1 MPPTNASQCV
11 NMDSEERT
19 ETMHNLDM
27 KYRQATHDCD
37 LVVKNEETRRLKL
50 RSMVLRDE
58 TSGVKDQLAQR
69 DLRVKELVAQIDDV
83 RSQLD
88 SAQEKSRRQDNLMQS
103 QAREITNLKE
113 ELSAFNAVSQDS
125 AKVLSEKLALSREVA
140 VLKPELEHLRSQL
153 AHQKDVLAEKLALER
168 QLSTLEVELANERRA
183 AEKAAQRQDGDNE
196 VEEDLR
202 NQVRELEKELAKG
215 KRLAEKNLKS
225 HENKNSE
232 AEGEL
237 QTLREQLATV
247 EESLTAEKRRAEQLA
262 KAKSNTTSEMQEEME
277 ELRQGLEEAQKALAA
292 EKRAAQRQVKREA
305 ESASDEELTQLR
317 EELAEARAELEG
329 QAKAQE
335 KLRKENEQAQVD
347 AEERQQ
353 AAFDKVDRL
362 RSKLRDAQDELKK
375 CRTELEKAQKAQ
387 ERAAKV
393 STVATTTVPLKSA
406 GAKANAKKKRSA
418 DEMSVDDK
426 VLLTPGM
433 DDRPKRPLKK
443 RGFDLSMV
451 GGKSEFSITPF
462 LNKTHN
468 PDGSPK
474 PTDNDTTPTAAVQ
487 SRRAEEATTAE
498 PTAEEPAAEEPAAEE
513 QTPEEPAAVE
523 SSATKPASA
532 TKLVEKRPRGRPRT
546 KPLSDSSPS
555 KKNLTARNRKAPRV
569 ESTLDKVTE
578 EAEEGDSS
586 TNQDQEN
593 RAANNASPAAKPTST
608 SVAASLSSI
617 PEKAEPKK
625 KKRKL
630 LGANPSTL
638 FDGGEDEGEKVK
650 PTATAAAT
658 TKRPPSA
665 KAAGAKASGKG
676 PSAARFGAGVKNAFA
691 GASFSPLKKERRGVA
706 ASFLA

>member
-1 MPPTNASQCV
+1 M
-11 NMDSEERT
+11 
-19 ETMHNLDM
+19 
-27 KYRQATHDCD
+27 
-37 LVVKNEETRRLKL
+37 
-50 RSMVLRDE
+50 
-58 TSGVKDQLAQR
+58 
-69 DLRVKELVAQIDDV
+69 
-83 RSQLD
+83 
-88 SAQEKSRRQDNLMQS
+88 
-103 QAREITNLKE
+103 
-113 ELSAFNAVSQDS
+113 
-125 AKVLSEKLALSREVA
+125 SEKLALSREVA

-168 QLSTLEVELANERRA
+168 QLNTLEVELANEKRA
-183 AEKAAQRQDGDNE
+183 AEKAAQKQDGDNE
-196 VEEDLR
+196 VEGNLR
-202 NQVRELEKELAKG
+202 KQVRELEKELAK
-215 KRLAEKNLKS
+215 
-225 HENKNSE
+225 
-232 AEGEL
+232 
-237 QTLREQLATV
+237 
-247 EESLTAEKRRAEQLA
+247 A
-262 KAKSNTTSEMQEEME
+262 KAKSNTTSEMQEEMAQ
-277 ELRQGLEEAQKALAA
+277 LRQEVEEAQKALAA
-292 EKRAAQRQVKREA
+292 EKRAAQRQVKWET

-317 EELAEARAELEG
+317 EELAEAVAKLAE

-335 KLRKENEQAQVD
+335 KLRRESEQAQAD

-362 RSKLRDAQDELKK
+362 RSKLRDAQEELKK
-375 CRTELEKAQKAQ
+375 CRAELEKAQ
-387 ERAAKV
+387 ERAVKV
-393 STVATTTVPLKSA
+393 SAVATTTVPLKGA

-418 DEMSVDDK
+418 DEMSMDDK

-487 SRRAEEATTAE
+487 FRGAEETA
-498 PTAEEPAAEEPAAEE
+498 PTEAA
-513 QTPEEPAAVE
+513 PEEPATVEPSAV
-523 SSATKPASA
+523 KPASA
-532 TKLVEKRPRGRPRT
+532 VKLVEKRPRGRPRT
-546 KPLSDSSPS
+546 KPLDDASPS
-555 KKNLTARNRKAPRV
+555 KKNLTARNRKAPRA

-593 RAANNASPAAKPTST
+593 LPTNNAGPEPTAKPITSILD
-608 SVAASLSSI
+608 SVLDSV
-617 PEKAEPKK
+617 PGKAEPKK

-638 FDGGEDEGEKVK
+638 FDGAEDEGEKVK
-650 PTATAAAT
+650 PTAAAAPAA
-658 TKRPPSA
+658 KRPPVS
-665 KAAGAKASGKG
+665 KSGGAKATGKG
-676 PSAARFGAGVKNAFA
+676 PGAARFGAGVKNAFA

>member
-1 MPPTNASQCV
+1 
-11 NMDSEERT
+11 
-19 ETMHNLDM
+19 
-27 KYRQATHDCD
+27 
-37 LVVKNEETRRLKL
+37 
-50 RSMVLRDE
+50 
-58 TSGVKDQLAQR
+58 
-69 DLRVKELVAQIDDV
+69 
-83 RSQLD
+83 
-88 SAQEKSRRQDNLMQS
+88 
-103 QAREITNLKE
+103 
-113 ELSAFNAVSQDS
+113 
-125 AKVLSEKLALSREVA
+125 LSEKLALSREVA

-168 QLSTLEVELANERRA
+168 QLNTLEVELANEKRA
-183 AEKAAQRQDGDNE
+183 AEKVAQKQDGDIE
-196 VEEDLR
+196 VEKDLR
-202 NQVRELEKELAKG
+202 KQVRELEKELAKG
-215 KRLAEKNLKS
+215 KRLAEKNSKS
-225 HENKNSE
+225 HADKDSE

-237 QTLREQLATV
+237 QGLREQLATV
-247 EESLTAEKRRAEQLA
+247 EESLAAEKRRADQLA

-277 ELRQGLEEAQKALAA
+277 QLRQEVEEAKKALAA
-292 EKRAAQRQVKREA
+292 EKRAAQRQVKKEA
-305 ESASDEELTQLR
+305 ESASDEELSQLR
-317 EELAEARAELEG
+317 EELAEAVAKLAE

-335 KLRKENEQAQVD
+335 KLRRENEQAQVD

-362 RSKLRDAQDELKK
+362 RSKLRDAQEELKK
-375 CRTELEKAQKAQ
+375 CRAELEKAQ
-387 ERAAKV
+387 ERAVKV
-393 STVATTTVPLKSA
+393 STVATTTVPLKGA

-418 DEMSVDDK
+418 EEMSMDDK

-487 SRRAEEATTAE
+487 FRGAEEEAAPTE
-498 PTAEEPAAEEPAAEE
+498 P
-513 QTPEEPAAVE
+513 TPEEPAGVE
-523 SSATKPASA
+523 SSAVKPASA
-532 TKLVEKRPRGRPRT
+532 VKLVEKRPRGRPRT
-546 KPLSDSSPS
+546 KPLNDASPS
-555 KKNLTARNRKAPRV
+555 TKNLAARNRKAPRV

-593 RAANNASPAAKPTST
+593 LPTNNAGPKPTT
-608 SVAASLSSI
+608 DNV
-617 PEKAEPKK
+617 PEKVEPKK

-638 FDGGEDEGEKVK
+638 FDGAEDEGEKVK
-650 PTATAAAT
+650 PTAAAAPAA
-658 TKRPPSA
+658 KRPPIA
-665 KAAGAKASGKG
+665 KAGGAKATGKG
-676 PSAARFGAGVKNAFA
+676 PSAARFGTGVKNAFA

>member
-1 MPPTNASQCV
+1 M
-11 NMDSEERT
+11 
-19 ETMHNLDM
+19 
-27 KYRQATHDCD
+27 
-37 LVVKNEETRRLKL
+37 
-50 RSMVLRDE
+50 
-58 TSGVKDQLAQR
+58 
-69 DLRVKELVAQIDDV
+69 
-83 RSQLD
+83 
-88 SAQEKSRRQDNLMQS
+88 
-103 QAREITNLKE
+103 
-113 ELSAFNAVSQDS
+113 
-125 AKVLSEKLALSREVA
+125 SEKLALSREVA

-168 QLSTLEVELANERRA
+168 QLNTLEVELANEKRA
-183 AEKAAQRQDGDNE
+183 AEKAAQKQDGDNE

-202 NQVRELEKELAKG
+202 KQVRELEKELAKG
-215 KRLAEKNLKS
+215 KRLAEKNSKS
-225 HENKNSE
+225 HADKNSE

-237 QTLREQLATV
+237 QALREQLASV
-247 EESLTAEKRRAEQLA
+247 EESLAAEKRRADQLA

-277 ELRQGLEEAQKALAA
+277 QLRQEVDEAKKALAV

-317 EELAEARAELEG
+317 EELAEAVAKLAE

-335 KLRKENEQAQVD
+335 KLRRENEQAQVD

-375 CRTELEKAQKAQ
+375 CRAELEKAQ
-387 ERAAKV
+387 ERAVKV
-393 STVATTTVPLKSA
+393 STVATTTVPLKGA

-418 DEMSVDDK
+418 EEMSMDDK

-487 SRRAEEATTAE
+487 FRGAEETTS
-498 PTAEEPAAEEPAAEE
+498 TEPA
-513 QTPEEPAAVE
+513 PEEPAAVE
-523 SSATKPASA
+523 SSAVKPASA
-532 TKLVEKRPRGRPRT
+532 VKLTEKRPRGRPRT
-546 KPLSDSSPS
+546 KPLNDTSPS
-555 KKNLTARNRKAPRV
+555 TKNLTVRNRKAPRV
-569 ESTLDKVTE
+569 ESTLDKVSE

-593 RAANNASPAAKPTST
+593 LPANNAGPEPTT
-608 SVAASLSSI
+608 ASLSSV

-638 FDGGEDEGEKVK
+638 FDGAEDEGEKVN
-650 PTATAAAT
+650 PTAAAAPAA
-658 TKRPPSA
+658 KRPPIAKAGGA
-665 KAAGAKASGKG
+665 KAAGKG
-676 PSAARFGAGVKNAFA
+676 PAAARFGAGVKNAFA

>member
-1 MPPTNASQCV
+1 MPPKNASQWV

-27 KYRQATHDCD
+27 KYQQAIHECD
-37 LVVKNEETRRLKL
+37 LVVRTEEARRLKV

-58 TSGVKDQLAQR
+58 TSGAKDQLAQR
-69 DLRVKELVAQIDDV
+69 DLRVKELVEQIEDV

-88 SAQEKSRRQDNLMQS
+88 SAHEKSRRQDNLMQS

-125 AKVLSEKLALSREVA
+125 TKVLSEKLALSREVA

-168 QLSTLEVELANERRA
+168 QLNTLEVELANEKRA
-183 AEKAAQRQDGDNE
+183 AEKAAQKQDCDNE
-196 VEEDLR
+196 VEEELR
-202 NQVRELEKELAKG
+202 KQVRELEKELAKG
-215 KRLAEKNLKS
+215 KRLAEKNSK
-225 HENKNSE
+225 

-237 QTLREQLATV
+237 QGLREKLATV
-247 EESLTAEKRRAEQLA
+247 EQSLATEKRRADQLA
-262 KAKSNTTSEMQEEME
+262 KAKSSTTSEMQEE
-277 ELRQGLEEAQKALAA
+277 QA
-292 EKRAAQRQVKREA
+292 
-305 ESASDEELTQLR
+305 SAEELTQLR
-317 EELAEARAELEG
+317 EELAEAVAKLAE
-329 QAKAQE
+329 QAKVQE
-335 KLRKENEQAQVD
+335 KLRRESEQAQVD

-362 RSKLRDAQDELKK
+362 RSKLRDAQEELKK
-375 CRTELEKAQKAQ
+375 CRAELEKAQ
-387 ERAAKV
+387 ERAVKV
-393 STVATTTVPLKSA
+393 STVATTTVPLKGA
-406 GAKANAKKKRSA
+406 GAKANAKKKRPA
-418 DEMSVDDK
+418 DEMSMDDK

-474 PTDNDTTPTAAVQ
+474 PAG
-487 SRRAEEATTAE
+487 EEAT
-498 PTAEEPAAEEPAAEE
+498 PTPAVQFRGAEETAPVEPA
-513 QTPEEPAAVE
+513 PEEPLPKATAAVE
-523 SSATKPASA
+523 SSAVKPASA
-532 TKLVEKRPRGRPRT
+532 VKLVEKRPRGRPRT
-546 KPLSDSSPS
+546 KPLNDASPS
-555 KKNLTARNRKAPRV
+555 TKNLTARNRKAPRV

-578 EAEEGDSS
+578 EAEEGNSS

-593 RAANNASPAAKPTST
+593 RPANNADAEPAVKST
-608 SVAASLSSI
+608 TDAAIDL
-617 PEKAEPKK
+617 PEKVEPKK

-638 FDGGEDEGEKVK
+638 FDEAEDEGEKVK
-650 PTATAAAT
+650 PAATAAPPA
-658 TKRPPSA
+658 KRPPVT
-665 KAAGAKASGKG
+665 KAGGAKAMGKG
-676 PSAARFGAGVKNAFA
+676 PSAARFGAGVKNAFG

>member
-1 MPPTNASQCV
+1 MPPTNASKCV

-27 KYRQATHDCD
+27 KYRQASHDCD
-37 LVVKNEETRRLKL
+37 LVVKEEEARRLKL

-69 DLRVKELVAQIDDV
+69 DLRVKELVVQIDDV

-88 SAQEKSRRQDNLMQS
+88 SALEKSRRQENLMQS

-153 AHQKDVLAEKLALER
+153 VHQKDVLAEKLALER
-168 QLSTLEVELANERRA
+168 QLNTLEVELANERRA
-183 AEKAAQRQDGDNE
+183 VEKAAQKQNGDNE

-232 AEGEL
+232 VEGEL
-237 QTLREQLATV
+237 QALREQLAAV
-247 EESLTAEKRRAEQLA
+247 EENLAAEKRRAEQLA

-277 ELRQGLEEAQKALAA
+277 ELRQELEKAQKALAA

-305 ESASDEELTQLR
+305 EEASSEELTQLR
-317 EELAEARAELEG
+317 EELAEARAELAG

-335 KLRKENEQAQVD
+335 KLRKESEQAQVD

-362 RSKLRDAQDELKK
+362 RSKLRDAQEELKK
-375 CRTELEKAQKAQ
+375 CRAELEKAQKAQ

-406 GAKANAKKKRSA
+406 GAKANGKKKRSA

-443 RGFDLSMV
+443 RGFDVSMV

-474 PTDNDTTPTAAVQ
+474 PTGDDTPTAAVQ
-487 SRRAEEATTAE
+487 SRGTEETATTEQAAEEPAT
-498 PTAEEPAAEEPAAEE
+498 EEPAAEEPAAEE
-513 QTPEEPAAVE
+513 PAAVE
-523 SSATKPASA
+523 YSATEPAST
-532 TKLVEKRPRGRPRT
+532 TKLVEKRPRGRPRA

-555 KKNLTARNRKAPRV
+555 KKNLTAKNRKAPRV

-593 RAANNASPAAKPTST
+593 RATNNASPGPAAKPTT
-608 SVAASLSSI
+608 ANVGSV

-650 PTATAAAT
+650 PTAAASAAAA
-658 TKRPPSA
+658 KRPPTT
-665 KAAGAKASGKG
+665 KAGGAKAMGKG